1 MADEVNK
8 QQLLAVISRVER
20 LEEEIKA
27 LTEDKKSVFDEGKE
41 KGLDPK
47 YVRKVIA
54 LKKQDPEKRRIEEAE
69 LEVYKQAAGVE

>member
-1 MADEVNK
+1 
-8 QQLLAVISRVER
+8 VISRVER